1 MTTPELK
8 SGEEKPSWERFGWLP
23 CALTLELPI
32 PEFTVGELL
41 RMEPGSVLN
50 SRRSQTADIPLKVN
64 SELVGWTEFE
74 VIGSELAVRIT
85 ELA

>member
-1 MTTPELK
+1 
-8 SGEEKPSWERFGWLP
+8 
-23 CALTLELPI
+23 LPI

-41 RMEPGSVLN
+41 RMEPGAVLN
-50 SRRSQTADIPLKVN
+50 SRWSQTADIPLKVN